1 MTNYTQLMGII
12 SVVER
17 LVANEK
23 VEGSTPFARSKMDD
37 KICVEGWRGINL
49 HTMVNQRQLIELS
62 KYPIELKH
70 KDISFFN
77 KNWNE
82 NKIVMVFQ

>member
-1 MTNYTQLMGII
+1 
-12 SVVER
+12 
-17 LVANEK
+17 
-23 VEGSTPFARSKMDD
+23 
-37 KICVEGWRGINL
+37 
-49 HTMVNQRQLIELS
+49 MVNQRQLIELS

-82 NKIVMVFQ
+82 KQNSNGFSIEDNNLINGIKIPEKDEIFDIT